1 MSKLI
6 TKARAGVTLVE
17 LLVVILIVTILSV
30 SLLPLLKPYI
40 VKAQYAA
47 EPIPVIGNL
56 RTQIGLFQYDKNYLP
71 GLPKD
76 AVGDVQCTA
85 ALMPKYDDLLLGRGG
100 ASRLSAETTP
110 IQTFAAVNSGNL
122 TVYRRAVISQIDQ
135 AAVEADA
142 EAGIEARE
150 ASTLRL
156 QLAEALGTGEQVKP
170 VEEGGIVTEMP
181 EEDPDNPVQGGMY
194 FANHFAKELGINYED
209 LTGKRMKPVHVQYR
223 VLYGGYKSGTY
234 AYAIGVFGDANGL
247 AAGTGY
253 AVLEIVNPVAGVKYV
268 GTWERY
274 KTVSGDAGQIQMVSM
289 LEDETITANA
299 ATTMNCC
306 WLGNPNGYL
315 NSQDKT
321 TASAAVAQA
330 IEQLKTAGW
339 EFQ

>member
-71 GLPKD
+71 GLPKNPD
-76 AVGDVQCTA
+76 GEVICTA
-85 ALMPKYDDLLLGRGG
+85 AYETEEIKGESTLAGKGG
-100 ASRLSAETTP
+100 ESIIVQEKSP
-110 IQTFAAVNSGNL
+110 IQTFCSVSVKESEDATIGL
-122 TVYRRAVISQIDQ
+122 TTYRRAVFDDGKISGDTAYKLSLTERKGTTESVADGVTALINNDTD
-135 AAVEADA
+135 VE
-142 EAGIEARE
+142 
-150 ASTLRL
+150 TYPY
-156 QLAEALGTGEQVKP
+156 TV
-170 VEEGGIVTEMP
+170 
-181 EEDPDNPVQGGMY
+181 
-194 FANHFAKELGINYED
+194 NHFGKELGINYED

-223 VLYGGYKSGTY
+223 VLYGGYKSGIY

-253 AVLEIVNPVAGVKYV
+253 AVLEIVNPDAGVKYV

-274 KTVSGDAGQIQMVSM
+274 KTVSGNAGQIKMATATESDIA
-289 LEDETITANA
+289 EGESAATANV
-299 ATTMNCC
+299 C
-306 WLGNPNGYL
+306 WLGNPQFYL
-315 NSQDKT
+315 KGLSGDQT
-321 TASAAVAQA
+321 SADIANTVAQA
-330 IEQLKTAGW
+330 ITQLTKAGW
-339 EFQ
+339 EFK

>member
-6 TKARAGVTLVE
+6 SKARAGVTLVE

-71 GLPKD
+71 GLPKNAD
-76 AVGDVQCTA
+76 GEVQCDATMMVEITEES
-85 ALMPKYDDLLLGRGG
+85 LKGKGG
-100 ASRLSAETTP
+100 ISCLVSGKTP
-110 IQTFAAVNSGNL
+110 IQTFCPVDVTQTGSGADAIKL
-122 TVYRRAVISQIDQ
+122 RTYRRAIIDTVDA
-135 AAVEADA
+135 AAVAGDPDSGEGASEAT
-142 EAGIEARE
+142 
-150 ASTLRL
+150 TLKVC
-156 QLAEALGTGEQVKP
+156 LAEALKTGETVGTGITQLS
-170 VEEGGIVTEMP
+170 
-181 EEDPDNPVQGGMY
+181 EEDTSMY
-194 FANHFAKELGINYED
+194 LANHFAKELGINYED

-253 AVLEIVNPVAGVKYV
+253 AVLEIVNPDAGVKYV

-274 KTVSGDAGQIQMVSM
+274 KTISGNAGQIQM
-289 LEDETITANA
+289 ITTADDGSIDADNA
-299 ATTMNCC
+299 PTKNCC
-306 WLGNPNGYL
+306 WLGNPNLYL
-315 NSQDKT
+315 KSGVATSIANDV
-321 TASAAVAQA
+321 ASAIAD
-330 IEQLKTAGW
+330 LTKAGW
-339 EFQ
+339 EFK

>member
-6 TKARAGVTLVE
+6 TKARSGVTLVE

-71 GLPKD
+71 GLPKTPEGE
-76 AVGDVQCTA
+76 VVCKGDYISADIKEEAT
-85 ALMPKYDDLLLGRGG
+85 LSGKGG
-100 ASRLSAETTP
+100 ESIIVSGLSP
-110 IQTFAAVNSGNL
+110 IQTFCSVAIKESEDA
-122 TVYRRAVISQIDQ
+122 TVGLSTYRRAVFDDGKISGDT
-135 AAVEADA
+135 AYKLSLTEKKAGTEKPADGVSA
-142 EAGIEARE
+142 LINSDTDIE
-150 ASTLRL
+150 TYPY
-156 QLAEALGTGEQVKP
+156 TV
-170 VEEGGIVTEMP
+170 
-181 EEDPDNPVQGGMY
+181 
-194 FANHFAKELGINYED
+194 NHFGKELGINYED

-253 AVLEIVNPVAGVKYV
+253 AVLEIVNPDAGVKYV

-274 KTVSGDAGQIQMVSM
+274 KTVSGNAGQIKMATASESDVA
-289 LEDETITANA
+289 EGETAATANV
-299 ATTMNCC
+299 C
-306 WLGNPNGYL
+306 WLGNPQFYL
-315 NSQDKT
+315 KGLEGADATSADI
-321 TASAAVAQA
+321 ASTVANA
-330 IEQLKTAGW
+330 ITELTKAGW
-339 EFQ
+339 EFK